1 MFSHTP
7 VVYVNE
13 DVWGAITQPN
23 QKIIAQLHLT
33 QIKRLKM
40 LTLSIK
46 KYYKVFGFK
55 EEQGTLTTIIAFLL
69 VIAAL
74 LIGVFF
80 YVITLQNTAIRRIK
94 SDWYKELVFSK

>member
-1 MFSHTP
+1 MGCYYTTKPKDYS
-7 VVYVNE
+7 
-13 DVWGAITQPN
+13 AIALNTDKEVKN
-23 QKIIAQLHLT
+23 AHVIDK
-33 QIKRLKM
+33 
-40 LTLSIK
+40 K
-46 KYYKVFGFK
+46 KYYKVFRFK
-55 EEQGTLTTIIAFLL
+55 EEQGTLTMIIAFLL